1 MNRHPSRLAALL
13 IAALLAGCS
22 PVHVITPEE
31 RIQAREFLW
40 PVSGTVSSGFG
51 YRSSGRHEGIDIL
64 APLGTP
70 VLAADR
76 GIVSYA
82 GNGMRGYGNAVILDH
97 GNGLTTLYGH
107 LDTIRVKAGDV
118 VPSSAPIGTVGR
130 TGNATTYHVHF
141 ELRIDGKA
149 VNPIGCLAGYP
160 SNN

>member
-1 MNRHPSRLAALL
+1 MNRLTLRLATLL

-22 PVHVITPEE
+22 PVHVKTPEE
-31 RIQAREFLW
+31 RIQARKFLW

-70 VLAADR
+70 VGAAER

-82 GNGMRGYGNAVILDH
+82 GNRMRGYGNAVILDH
-97 GNGLTTLYGH
+97 GDGMTTLYGH
-107 LDTIRVKAGDV
+107 LDTIRVKTGDV

-130 TGNATTYHVHF
+130 TGNATTDHLHF
-141 ELRIDGKA
+141 ELRIDGEA
-149 VNPIGCLAGYP
+149 MDPIGWLAGYLLE
-160 SNN
+160 